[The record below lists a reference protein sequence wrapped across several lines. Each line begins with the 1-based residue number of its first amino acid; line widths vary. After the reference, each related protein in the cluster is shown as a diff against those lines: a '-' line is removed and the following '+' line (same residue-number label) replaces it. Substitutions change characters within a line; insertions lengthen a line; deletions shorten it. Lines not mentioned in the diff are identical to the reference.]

1 MRTALGVGRDASI
14 DDVKK
19 AFKKLALKYHPD
31 KNPENKDES
40 ERRFKEIAEAYEVL
54 GDPEKRQRYDRYGHA
69 GLEGAHVGEFAG
81 GYEDILQQLFGR
93 GGLGGSVF
101 DEFFGFGRRGRPRF
115 RRGADIRGGLDVSF
129 EEAAFGCE
137 KTFQVARRELCPTC
151 KGTRAR
157 EGTRP
162 QTCPVCHGTGEQQQA
177 RGFFV
182 MRATCPRCRGE
193 GRIIEQLCPKCDGS
207 GRVTRQASVTVRIPA
222 GVEDGLTLRLPGQ
235 GEPGENGAPSGDLLC
250 SIRVRPHVFFQRH
263 GDDIVCRVP
272 ISFSQASLGAEIEVP
287 TLRGKAQLRVPAG
300 TQSGDI
306 LRMRNEGIPRM
317 YRSGRGDELVQV
329 QIETPRRLNKRQ
341 RELLRELAELEE
353 KYVTPE
359 RKSFFDKI
367 RRYFT

>member
-1 MRTALGVGRDASI
+1 MAKRDYYEVLGVGHGAPVDE
-14 DDVKK
+14 VKK

-31 KNPENKDES
+31 KNPENKDEA

-54 GDPEKRQRYDRYGHA
+54 GDPEKKQRYDRYGHA

-81 GYEDILQQLFGR
+81 GYEDILEQLFGR
-93 GGLGGSVF
+93 GGLGGRS
-101 DEFFGFGRRGRPRF
+101 RF
-115 RRGADIRGGLDVSF
+115 RRGADIRGALDVSF

-137 KTFQVARRELCPTC
+137 KTFQLARRDLCPTC

-162 QTCPVCHGTGEQQQA
+162 QTCPVCHGSGEQQQA

-182 MRATCPRCRGE
+182 MRSTCSRCRGE
-193 GRIIEQLCPKCDGS
+193 GQIIEQLCPKCDGS
-207 GRVTRQASVTVRIPA
+207 GRVTRQASVTVHIPA
-222 GVEDGLTLRLPGQ
+222 GVEDGITLRLPGQ
-235 GEPGENGAPSGDLLC
+235 GEPGQNGAPSGDLLC
-250 SIRVRPHVFFQRH
+250 NIRVRPHVFFQRH

-287 TLRGKAQLRVPAG
+287 TLRGRAKLRVPAG

-306 LRMRNEGIPRM
+306 LKMRNEGIPRM

-329 QIETPRRLNKRQ
+329 SIETPRHLTKQQ
-341 RELLRELAELEE
+341 RELLRELAKLDD
-353 KYVTPE
+353 KHVTPE
-359 RKSFFDKI
+359 RKNFFDKI
-367 RRYFT
+367 RKYFTE